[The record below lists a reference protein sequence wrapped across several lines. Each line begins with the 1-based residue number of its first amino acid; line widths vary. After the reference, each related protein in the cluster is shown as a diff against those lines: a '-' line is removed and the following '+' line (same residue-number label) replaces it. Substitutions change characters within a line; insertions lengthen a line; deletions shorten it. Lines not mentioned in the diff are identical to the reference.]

1 MRWSCCCCFFSKT
14 SVIHPTPP
22 PSYSSTDATYIRIQ
36 SKKQKKKELD
46 RTIYGG
52 AAEHQIPDFRSDA
65 WYLNRS
71 TIKNCNFSYFAHR
84 LINFDMN
91 LWLDFDAA
99 IEKRYRWCRTI
110 DLLSLSLSRSDCLFS
125 KFDSLLCGVS
135 YCCYTNMTTSVCMR
149 FTFGFRLPRIE
160 LMLNAKY
167 GLLYSHKIFMSPVN
181 FSSVVL
187 FSLCLERFQQEQRQ
201 TLPKK

>member
-14 SVIHPTPP
+14 SVIHATPP

-71 TIKNCNFSYFAHR
+71 TIKNGNFSYFAHR

-110 DLLSLSLSRSDCLFS
+110 DLLSLSLSLWLSFLQI
-125 KFDSLLCGVS
+125 
-135 YCCYTNMTTSVCMR
+135 R
-149 FTFGFRLPRIE
+149 FTFVRC
-160 LMLNAKY
+160 
-167 GLLYSHKIFMSPVN
+167 
-181 FSSVVL
+181 VVL
-187 FSLCLERFQQEQRQ
+187 LLHKYDDIGVYAVYIWFSFTSNWAHAKC
-201 TLPKK
+201 KIWIVV